1 MPKRL
6 KCVVLLFLLPPPLC
20 HTCYFHTTQ
29 GQTPGYSTHALC
41 ICFAYA
47 SRVKTGSNAT
57 ANVLSNLAK
66 AAEPR
71 LVTHRG
77 GKSLDRRHAGARHG
91 KRTSRQCLRPEAR
104 YIGPAHPPPRK
115 FPFPWEIW
123 TIIYNK
129 RFRGPAHTSRSVHP
143 LSHSSLA

>member
-6 KCVVLLFLLPPPLC
+6 KCVVLLFLLPPLC

-77 GKSLDRRHAGARHG
+77 GKSLDRRHAGALHG
-91 KRTSRQCLRPEAR
+91 KRTSRQC
-104 YIGPAHPPPRK
+104 IRK
-115 FPFPWEIW
+115 FPFRGRFGPSSI
-123 TIIYNK
+123 TNGSVDQHIHHDRFT
-129 RFRGPAHTSRSVHP
+129 RFRTAHLRD
-143 LSHSSLA
+143 